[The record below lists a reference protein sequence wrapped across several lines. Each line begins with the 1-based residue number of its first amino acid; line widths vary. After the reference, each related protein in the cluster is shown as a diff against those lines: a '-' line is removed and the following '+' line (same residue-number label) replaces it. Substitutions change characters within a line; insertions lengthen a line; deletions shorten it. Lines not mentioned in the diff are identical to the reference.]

1 MVQWA
6 LLPYGRFP
14 SSCQTSV
21 GPFFD
26 FVNSRHFQQVFW
38 KIKINN
44 QLLLGIWKKIQ
55 NKRIGILEGK
65 KKIRIKDLSVLAIY
79 PKPLKKGLGFMKEP
93 AKNP

>member
-6 LLPYGRFP
+6 LLPYGQFP

-26 FVNSRHFQQVFW
+26 FVNSLHSQEVFW
-38 KIKINN
+38 KIRINN
-44 QLLLGIWKKIQ
+44 QLLLDIWKRIQ

-79 PKPLKKGLGFMKEP
+79 PKPLKEWLGFMKVR